1 MTTQAADTV
10 VRTSIVVGAP
20 VEHAFS
26 VFTDGIDS
34 WWERS
39 HTIGEQPLPEAFH
52 TIAEFAVLASPV
64 DPFDPMD
71 KAFKVLDG
79 EFKTQQ
85 RRLIERMEAE
95 GTDSLKADG
104 TSFSPVKLEY
114 GTIQDRQQFVAWAL
128 ENDPELVE
136 YK

>member
-1 MTTQAADTV
+1 MTTTLSDDLLTLRDLKADRDTANK
-10 VRTSIVVGAP
+10 R
-20 VEHAFS
+20 F
-26 VFTDGIDS
+26 
-34 WWERS
+34 
-39 HTIGEQPLPEAFH
+39 
-52 TIAEFAVLASPV
+52 
-64 DPFDPMD
+64 
-71 KAFKVLDG
+71 KALDA

-114 GTIQDRQQFVAWAL
+114 GTIQDRQEFVVWAL

-136 YK
+136 YKERGEQLNALVRRLLDDGQELPPGCSFYEREYISMRSS